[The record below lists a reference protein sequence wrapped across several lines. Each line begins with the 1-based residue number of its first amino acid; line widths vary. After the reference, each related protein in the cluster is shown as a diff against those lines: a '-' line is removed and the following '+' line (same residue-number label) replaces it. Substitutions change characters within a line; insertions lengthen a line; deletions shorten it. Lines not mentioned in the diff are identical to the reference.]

1 MTASLQ
7 GQHSG
12 RTLPRTEELG
22 KQVRLSQRSS
32 CLGQDSRPESSNIS
46 THRLGGK
53 GQETEKAQGGKKP
66 AVEYQ
71 DSMPAPFSFSLTN

>member
-1 MTASLQ
+1 MTASLK

-53 GQETEKAQGGKKP
+53 GQEIEKVREEKSLKLSIKTACQL
-66 AVEYQ
+66 
-71 DSMPAPFSFSLTN
+71 PFFSP